1 MPTPLDPARAAS
13 LGGSDHGHARAPSGR
28 VLPTYTPPPA
38 LRDANRGAVGA
49 PRTPPG
55 ASAPEREPEPPGTT
69 RSRRWSLAALRLLR
83 PKAAR
88 QKLLRMSRWRGWW
101 AAARPHA
108 DGNRP
113 QALPAGTRPA
123 RARHICHAHA
133 LLDQGQNHQTKTCT
147 VGRKLAF
154 TCTRDPW
161 CISGVSGGS
170 SGKPAGCCCA
180 SMHETPAR
188 CPRAGARVCVRHAGW
203 GGGLCASGWRSATPA
218 RRSGRPH
225 RCAVGIPTA
234 ASAGSAGPPTAR
246 QVARTP
252 PPTVARSRAD
262 RRARSSRKTTRRD
275 GRR

>member
-69 RSRRWSLAALRLLR
+69 RSRRWSLTALRLLR

-147 VGRKLAF
+147 VGHKLAF

-161 CISGVSGGS
+161 CISAVSGGS

-180 SMHETPAR
+180 SMHETPA
-188 CPRAGARVCVRHAGW
+188 
-203 GGGLCASGWRSATPA
+203 LPA
-218 RRSGRPH
+218 RRCARLREACRVGRRALRFRVAISDTGPPL
-225 RCAVGIPTA
+225 RA
-234 ASAGSAGPPTAR
+234 ASSLCRGDTHRRVSRISGTADSSASSANATAHRGAIESSPPSA
-246 QVARTP
+246 VEPKNHA
-252 PPTVARSRAD
+252 
-262 RRARSSRKTTRRD
+262 TR
-275 GRR
+275 